1 MSDLPEVTIYTD
13 GGADPNP
20 GPGGWGAVLVS
31 GMQMKEISGADPAT
45 TNNRMEL
52 TAAISALGLLRKRC
66 RIHLH
71 TDSQYLRRG
80 ITEWVEGWRAH
91 GWRKRNGAPV
101 ENVDLWQALL
111 RESARHDVDW
121 HWVRGHRGDP
131 LNERAD
137 ALATEARQALARGDH
152 PGRPAVGQTAEEAE
166 SLPAVSVYARGCALG
181 VPGPAGYAATVAPED
196 GEPRVVSGGW
206 ESATSNA
213 MELWAAI
220 AGLRTLRERSSVAV
234 YTTSSYVLEGA
245 TRWLAA
251 WERRG
256 WRTKD
261 GRPVK
266 NREIWEELARV
277 MGDHDVHWF
286 QLTAGADV
294 EESRMAAEAAR
305 AEAERMRDGKTATT

>member
-152 PGRPAVGQTAEEAE
+152 PGRPAVVQTAEEAE

-286 QLTAGADV
+286 RLTAGADV

>member
-1 MSDLPEVTIYTD
+1 VARLLIVADVVGLSLLLADVHEVVVGSGDLDDLAVDEAGRVDALVVGPR
-13 GGADPNP
+13 DPMR
-20 GPGGWGAVLVS
+20 V
-31 GMQMKEISGADPAT
+31 
-45 TNNRMEL
+45 L
-52 TAAISALGLLRKRC
+52 TALETLRKRC
-66 RIHLH
+66 RVQIY

-80 ITEWVEGWRAH
+80 ITEWVAGWQAH

-101 ENVDLWQALL
+101 ENVDLCQALL
-111 RESARHDVDW
+111 KQTERHDVEW
-121 HWVRGHRGDP
+121 HWVRGHRGNP

-137 ALATEARQALARGDH
+137 ALATAARQALARGGRAG
-152 PGRPAVGQTAEEAE
+152 GRPSGGPAADVDA
-166 SLPAVSVYARGCALG
+166 LPTVAIYARGCALG
-181 VPGPAGYAATVAPED
+181 VPGPAGYAAAVVPEG

-213 MELWAAI
+213 MELWAVV
-220 AGLRTLRERSSVAV
+220 AGLRTLRERSSVSI
-234 YTTSSYVLEGA
+234 YTTSSYVLDGA
-245 TRWLAA
+245 TRWLAG

-266 NREIWEELARV
+266 NREIWEELARM

-286 QLTAGADV
+286 RLAGDATV

-305 AEAERMRDGKTATT
+305 AEAERMRDGRATPR

>member
-137 ALATEARQALARGDH
+137 ALATEARQALARGDR

-181 VPGPAGYAATVAPED
+181 VPGPAGYAATVAPES

-286 QLTAGADV
+286 RLTAGADV